1 MHLRSFYSAVLAA
14 ATASATKILLP
25 LYIYPIPLDRWS
37 SIYDAIATHP
47 SIDFQIVINPSSGPG
62 GSTPGYNNHW
72 ISAVS
77 KLHAYDNVDT
87 LGYVRV
93 GYGAKAL
100 ADITTDI
107 TNWDGWNHYT
117 AADITIDGIFF
128 DETPN
133 WQGTKGAND
142 VSFMQQ
148 LAELA
153 DHGGYSKVFNLGQAS
168 NHDEY
173 FSIADTV
180 IIFENT
186 AEWYNDTV
194 LATAAA
200 EGVTR
205 KSAVLI
211 HHFATSGLTSG
222 FAVRWVMDMVRKGLG
237 SFAIVNTDWNNANSN
252 VAPMGI
258 GTLADMLESVQGY

>member
-1 MHLRSFYSAVLAA
+1 MQIRSFYYAILAA
-14 ATASATKILLP
+14 TTASATKILLP

-47 SIDFQIVINPSSGPG
+47 SIDFQIIINPSSGPG
-62 GSTPGYNNHW
+62 GSTPGYNSHW
-72 ISAVS
+72 ITAVS
-77 KLHAYDNVDT
+77 KLHTYDNVDT

-100 ADITTDI
+100 GDITTDLS
-107 TNWDGWNHYT
+107 NWDGWNHYT

-148 LAELA
+148 LSQLA
-153 DHGGYSKVFNLGQAS
+153 DLGGYSKVFNLGQAS

-173 FSIADTV
+173 FNIADTV
-180 IIFENT
+180 VIFENT

-194 LATAAA
+194 LDNAAA
-200 EGVTR
+200 EGVAE

-211 HHFATSGLTSG
+211 HHFQESNLTTG
-222 FAVRWVMDMVRKGLG
+222 YAVRWIIDMVQKGLG

-252 VAPMGI
+252 DAPMGI
-258 GTLADMLESVQGY
+258 GILADMLESVQGY

>member
-1 MHLRSFYSAVLAA
+1 MQICSFYSAMLAVS
-14 ATASATKILLP
+14 TASATKILLP
-25 LYIYPIPLDRWS
+25 LYIYPIPLDRWTP
-37 SIYDAIATHP
+37 IYDAIAAHP

-62 GSTPGYNNHW
+62 GSTPGYNSHW
-72 ISAVS
+72 ITAVS
-77 KLHAYDNVDT
+77 KLHTYGNVDT

-100 ADITTDI
+100 EDITTDLN
-107 TNWDGWNHYT
+107 NWDGWNNYT
-117 AADITIDGIFF
+117 AVDITIDGIFF

-142 VSFMQQ
+142 VSFMEQLSQ
-148 LAELA
+148 LA
-153 DHGGYSKVFNLGQAS
+153 DNGGYSKVFNLGQAS

-173 FSIADTV
+173 FNIADTV
-180 IIFENT
+180 VIFENT

-194 LATAAA
+194 LANAAA
-200 EGVTR
+200 EGVAE

-211 HHFATSGLTSG
+211 HHFAGSNLTSG
-222 FAVRWVMDMVRKGLG
+222 FAVRWVVDMVRKGLG
-237 SFAIVNTDWNNANSN
+237 SFVIVNTDWNNANSN

-258 GTLADMLESVQGY
+258 GILADMLESVQGC